1 MINNEYMLEMLLI
14 RIWGPMRRQI
24 CIKSKQIHSSIKLY
38 KEDLSED
45 IKELLFSELQ
55 YNKLTDHYFHIKQAQ
70 KCLIIQPFVKWG
82 PKKLSISP
90 KEQLSEAVALINTLP
105 AWVVKNTV
113 TIPLDTLDRKAL
125 FKSGS
130 MDRIQ
135 DIIQESPDITA
146 IFINSGALKK
156 STVQILQEN
165 FKRPVLDRY
174 KIVMQILKAHATS
187 KHAKLQ
193 VALAEL
199 YYVQRKS
206 EQDLMFKT
214 YSSEILRLMFQQRE
228 QKIKDQIK
236 ILRNQ
241 RILLR
246 SKRQKMKYPVVA
258 VVGYTNAGKTAII
271 KALTGEQGLTPRNQL
286 FATLD
291 VTVHEG
297 LLPSG
302 LSVLYIDTVGFI
314 SDIPTNLIECFVATL
329 EDALLADVILHVED
343 VSSSSFDYKRKHV
356 LEILLKLEKE
366 TGAQNVLNKVISIGN
381 KCDIIGEEFKDD
393 NLLQVSAKK
402 GFGLKQLKQQLEE
415 FILHTTGRQ
424 KITIKIP
431 NGGDEIRWLYKNS
444 TVVEEI
450 PDQDDMQFIFA
461 KVIITQANL
470 QKFKHHFI

>member
-1 MINNEYMLEMLLI
+1 MLLI
-14 RIWGPMRRQI
+14 RIWGPIKRQI
-24 CIKSKQIHSSIKLY
+24 CIKSRQVHSSVRFHKE
-38 KEDLSED
+38 EDLSEHL
-45 IKELLFSELQ
+45 KELVFSDLE
-55 YNKLTDHYFHIKQAQ
+55 YNKLTDHYFHIKQAH

-82 PKKLSISP
+82 PKKLPISP
-90 KEQLSEAVALINTLP
+90 EEQLSEAVALINTLQ
-105 AWVVKNTV
+105 AWVVKDTV
-113 TIPLDTLDRKAL
+113 TVPLDTLDSKAL

-130 MDRIQ
+130 MDRIR
-135 DIIQESPDITA
+135 DIVQESPDITA
-146 IFINSGALKK
+146 IFINSGFLKK

-165 FKRPVLDRY
+165 FRRPILDRY
-174 KIVMQILKAHATS
+174 KIVMQILKTHASS

-214 YSSEILRLMFQQRE
+214 YSREILRFMFQQRE

-241 RILLR
+241 RNLLR
-246 SKRQKMKYPVVA
+246 SKRQKMNYPVVA

-271 KALTGEQGLTPRNQL
+271 KALTGEQKLTPKNQL

-302 LSVLYIDTVGFI
+302 LNVLYIDTVGFI

-343 VSSSSFDYKRKHV
+343 VSSSSFDYKKKHV
-356 LEILLKLEKE
+356 LDILLKLEKE
-366 TGAQNVLNKVISIGN
+366 AGAHNVLNKVISVGN
-381 KCDIIGEEFKDD
+381 KCDITGEAVRDD

-415 FILHTTGRQ
+415 FILHVTGRQ

-431 NGGDEIRWLYKNS
+431 NGGDEIRWLYKNC
-444 TVVEEI
+444 TVLEEI
-450 PDQDDMQFIFA
+450 PDQEDMQFIFA
-461 KVIITQANL
+461 KVIITQASL
-470 QKFKHHFI
+470 QIFKHHFI